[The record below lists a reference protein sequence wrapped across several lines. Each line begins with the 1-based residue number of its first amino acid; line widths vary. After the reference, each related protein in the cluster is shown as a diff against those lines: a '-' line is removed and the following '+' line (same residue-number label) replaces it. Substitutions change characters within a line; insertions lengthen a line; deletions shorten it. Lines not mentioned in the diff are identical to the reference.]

1 MFSEKV
7 PNMCDFDTHGA
18 MGLDQ
23 NNWVFTNWGVHGQ
36 SKTRQPGRPF
46 FRIDRSMAE
55 SSIRSFED
63 EKFQSCEAAF
73 VEAMQLHLS
82 TTTVQHEQRCKSSRC
97 TGCEKAGF
105 KKLVLRY
112 NIVLLRRCRGL
123 ARHPPQP

>member
-7 PNMCDFDTHGA
+7 PNMCDSTTHGA
-18 MGLDQ
+18 MELDQ
-23 NNWVFTNWGVHGQ
+23 NNWVFTELGVHGQ
-36 SKTRQPGRPF
+36 SKTCQPVRPF
-46 FRIDRSMAE
+46 FRINRSMAE

-97 TGCEKAGF
+97 MGCEKAT
-105 KKLVLRY
+105 
-112 NIVLLRRCRGL
+112 
-123 ARHPPQP
+123 